1 MIDPLFNGRSIAPSD
16 NLNTAQ
22 VGNRQLDAKIQEA
35 KMIIDPVG
43 AGEAWAELDREI
55 TRQSYV
61 VAWLWDNRV
70 GLEGRNARGVS
81 SLFNRGA
88 WDLTAS
94 SLK

>member
-1 MIDPLFNGRSIAPSD
+1 MIDPLFNGGSILPSG

-22 VGNRQLDAKIQEA
+22 VRDRQLDTKIQEA
-35 KMIIDPVG
+35 EMIIDPVG
-43 AGEAWAELDREI
+43 AGDAWAELDKEI

-70 GLEGRNARGVS
+70 KLEGRNVQGVS
-81 SLFNRGA
+81 SLFNGGA